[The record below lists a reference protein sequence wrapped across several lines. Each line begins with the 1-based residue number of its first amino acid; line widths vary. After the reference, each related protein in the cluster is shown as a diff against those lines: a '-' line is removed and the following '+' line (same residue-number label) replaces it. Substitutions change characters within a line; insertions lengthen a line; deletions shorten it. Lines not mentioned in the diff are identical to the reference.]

1 MKKTV
6 ILSCLMLTASACG
19 TIFSGTGQEI
29 NFDSNEKD
37 VEVFIDGVR
46 ACKTPCTYEVDRSI
60 SDLDIVA
67 KKKGFRN
74 QQITLRSNFNKMA
87 VLNLSFLTNWTTDF
101 AFGGVWEYK
110 RNNVYI
116 DMEKLSKQ
124 NASLD
129 NNLAPNMEKLSKQN
143 ASLDNNLAPNIRR
156 FALFGYDEMKI
167 EAAKNIGGEYIS
179 SLAAITKKDEVEL
192 IALINQT
199 SNEVELAH
207 KLTGIE

>member
-6 ILSCLMLTASACG
+6 ILSCLMLTACG

-87 VLNLSFLTNWTTDF
+87 VLNLTFLTNWTTDF

-116 DMEKLSKQ
+116 D
-124 NASLD
+124 
-129 NNLAPNMEKLSKQN
+129 MEKLSKQN

>member
-6 ILSCLMLTASACG
+6 ILSCLMLTACG

-46 ACKTPCTYEVDRSI
+46 ACKTPCTYEVDRSMH
-60 SDLDIVA
+60 DLDIVA

-129 NNLAPNMEKLSKQN
+129 NNLAPN
-143 ASLDNNLAPNIRR
+143 IRR

-167 EAAKNIGGEYIS
+167 EAAKNMNGEYIS
-179 SLAAITKKDEVEL
+179 SLAAITKKDDAEL
-192 IALINQT
+192 IALINQ
-199 SNEVELAH
+199 SSSEVELAH

>member
-6 ILSCLMLTASACG
+6 ILSCLMLTACG

-87 VLNLSFLTNWTTDF
+87 VLNLTFLTSWTTDF

-116 DMEKLSKQ
+116 DMEKLSRQ

-129 NNLAPNMEKLSKQN
+129 NGLAPK
-143 ASLDNNLAPNIRR
+143 IRR
-156 FALFGYDEMKI
+156 FALFGFDEMKM
-167 EAAKNIGGEYIS
+167 EAAKNMNGEYIS

>member
-6 ILSCLMLTASACG
+6 ILSCLMLTACG

-87 VLNLSFLTNWTTDF
+87 VLNLTFLTNWTTDL

-116 DMEKLSKQ
+116 D
-124 NASLD
+124 
-129 NNLAPNMEKLSKQN
+129 MEKLSKQN

-192 IALINQT
+192 IALINQ
-199 SNEVELAH
+199 SSSEVELAH

>member
-6 ILSCLMLTASACG
+6 ILSCLMLTACG

-129 NNLAPNMEKLSKQN
+129 NNLAPN
-143 ASLDNNLAPNIRR
+143 IRR

-179 SLAAITKKDEVEL
+179 SLAAITKKDDAEL
-192 IALINQT
+192 IALINQS

>member
-1 MKKTV
+1 MKKYLLFSL
-6 ILSCLMLTASACG
+6 ILLSACG

-46 ACKTPCTYEVDRSI
+46 ACKTPCTYEVDRSMH
-60 SDLDIVA
+60 DLDIVA

-129 NNLAPNMEKLSKQN
+129 NNH
-143 ASLDNNLAPNIRR
+143 APNIRR

-167 EAAKNIGGEYIS
+167 EAAKNMNGEYIS
-179 SLAAITKKDEVEL
+179 SLAAITKKDDAEL
-192 IALINQT
+192 IALINQ
-199 SNEVELAH
+199 SSSEVELAH

>member
-6 ILSCLMLTASACG
+6 ILSCLMLTACG

-87 VLNLSFLTNWTTDF
+87 VLNLTFLTNWTTDL

-116 DMEKLSKQ
+116 D
-124 NASLD
+124 
-129 NNLAPNMEKLSKQN
+129 MEKLSKQN

-179 SLAAITKKDEVEL
+179 SLAAITKKDDAEL

>member
-6 ILSCLMLTASACG
+6 ILSCLMLSACG

-46 ACKTPCTYEVDRSI
+46 ACKTPCTYEVDRSMH
-60 SDLDIVA
+60 DLDIVA

-129 NNLAPNMEKLSKQN
+129 NNLAPN
-143 ASLDNNLAPNIRR
+143 IRR

-167 EAAKNIGGEYIS
+167 EAAKNMNGEYIS
-179 SLAAITKKDEVEL
+179 SLAAITKKDDAEL
-192 IALINQT
+192 IALINQ
-199 SNEVELAH
+199 SSSEVELAH

>member
-6 ILSCLMLTASACG
+6 ILSCLMLSACG

-46 ACKTPCTYEVDRSI
+46 ACKTPCTYEVDRSMH
-60 SDLDIVA
+60 DLDIVA

-124 NASLD
+124 S
-129 NNLAPNMEKLSKQN
+129 

-167 EAAKNIGGEYIS
+167 EAAKNMNGEYIS
-179 SLAAITKKDEVEL
+179 SLAAITKKDDAEL
-192 IALINQT
+192 IALINQ
-199 SNEVELAH
+199 SSSEVELAH

>member
-6 ILSCLMLTASACG
+6 ILSCLMLTACG

-46 ACKTPCTYEVDRSI
+46 ACKTPCTYEVDRSMH
-60 SDLDIVA
+60 DLDIVA

-116 DMEKLSKQ
+116 DMEKISNQ
-124 NASLD
+124 NVSL
-129 NNLAPNMEKLSKQN
+129 NNNF
-143 ASLDNNLAPNIRR
+143 APNIRR

-167 EAAKNIGGEYIS
+167 EAAKNMNGEYIS
-179 SLAAITKKDEVEL
+179 SLAAITKKDDAEL
-192 IALINQT
+192 IALINQ
-199 SNEVELAH
+199 SSSEVELAH

>member
-6 ILSCLMLTASACG
+6 ILSCLMLTACG

-29 NFDSNEKD
+29 NFDSNEKG

-46 ACKTPCTYEVDRSI
+46 ACSTPCTYEVDRSI

-87 VLNLSFLTNWTTDF
+87 VLNLTFLTSWTTDL

-116 DMEKLSKQ
+116 DMEKLSRQ

-129 NNLAPNMEKLSKQN
+129 NGLAPK
-143 ASLDNNLAPNIRR
+143 IRR
-156 FALFGYDEMKI
+156 FALFGFDEMKM
-167 EAAKNIGGEYIS
+167 EAAKNTSGEYIS
-179 SLAAITKKDEVEL
+179 SLAAITKKDDAEL